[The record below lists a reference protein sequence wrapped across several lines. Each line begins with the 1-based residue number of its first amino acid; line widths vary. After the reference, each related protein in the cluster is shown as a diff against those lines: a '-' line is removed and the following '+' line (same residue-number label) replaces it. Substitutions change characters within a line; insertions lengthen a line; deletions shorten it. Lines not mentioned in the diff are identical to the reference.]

1 MRIININE
9 IEGFKLGHAQ
19 DREAM
24 TGCSVI
30 LAPDGAAAGCDVRGG
45 SPATRETDLLSPE
58 KAVDKIFAVCLS
70 GGSAFGLDAASGVMG
85 FLEAQGKG
93 FDTPAGVV
101 PIVCAASLFDL
112 ALGDGSV
119 RPDAAMGYEA
129 AKNAFL
135 GKPFMQGSVGA
146 GTGASVGK
154 LYGMDRASKS
164 GIGYFACREGDL
176 AVGAIVAVNALG
188 DVYDED
194 GEQIAGLLSKD
205 LDEFISTEDEIINNW
220 NVRHDAFKGNTT
232 IGCILTN
239 AKLSKAECGKI
250 ATLGHNGLARAIR
263 PVHTAFDGDTLFCMA
278 SGRVEADP
286 LAVGVLAERMVAKA
300 IKNAV
305 INA

>member
-19 DREAM
+19 DREAR

-30 LAPDGAAAGCDVRGG
+30 LAPDGAVAGCDVRGG

-85 FLEAQGKG
+85 FLEEQGKG

-263 PVHTAFDGDTLFCMA
+263 PAHTAFDGDTLFCMA